1 MESVEREMAWGSTL
15 SHGRLA
21 GQNQIRKLGTERLKK
36 TERTNLSEW
45 AKYVKIL
52 VHLNAH
58 LRHPQGRR
66 LSIIRWTRGSILW
79 MWGSPFPHRLIPAQW
94 VQSLLMHKVAIFA
107 WMKAMPILNSIVL
120 SSSRLIWLLPILSIQ
135 YAICRD
141 QCWVAPVPGEPAS
154 CQVVGWL
161 Y

>member
-1 MESVEREMAWGSTL
+1 MESVEREMVWGSTL
-15 SHGRLA
+15 SYGRLA

-45 AKYVKIL
+45 AKNVKIL

-79 MWGSPFPHRLIPAQW
+79 MWGSPFPHHLIPAQW

-107 WMKAMPILNSIVL
+107 WMKVVPILNSIVL
-120 SSSRLIWLLPILSIQ
+120 SSSRLYGYFQYWVSNMLSAETNAEWHQ
-135 YAICRD
+135 S
-141 QCWVAPVPGEPAS
+141 QGEPAS
-154 CQVVGWL
+154 YQVVGWL